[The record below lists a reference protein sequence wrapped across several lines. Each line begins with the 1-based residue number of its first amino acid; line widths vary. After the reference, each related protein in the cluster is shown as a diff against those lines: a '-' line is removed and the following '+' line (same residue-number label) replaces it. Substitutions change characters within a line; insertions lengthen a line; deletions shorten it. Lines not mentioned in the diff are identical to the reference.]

1 MRLRII
7 GLSHRRMSEM
17 VNPTVTIRAPQPS
30 LGYQQTSEGLDAL
43 YDPSIGSET
52 VETQGVNG

>member
-1 MRLRII
+1 
-7 GLSHRRMSEM
+7 M

-43 YDPSIGSET
+43 YDPSIGSKT
-52 VETQGVNG
+52 VETQGVND